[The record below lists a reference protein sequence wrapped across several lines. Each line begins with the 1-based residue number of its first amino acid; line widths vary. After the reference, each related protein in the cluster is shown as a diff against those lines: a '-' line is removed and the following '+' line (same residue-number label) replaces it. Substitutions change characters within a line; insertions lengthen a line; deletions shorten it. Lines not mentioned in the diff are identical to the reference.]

1 MNDSK
6 FQINLDRNFVWRL
19 FFAIIAMFLVINSV
33 DIAMAAD
40 ATGGTTASANSN
52 DAVGQALCR
61 IMTALS
67 GGVAR
72 AIAAAAIFVVGVSLF
87 LGKVSWVIALPTT
100 IGIVLVFGAGKIVA
114 FISGNNADSVCPTN

>member
-33 DIAMAAD
+33 DIAMAAE
-40 ATGGTTASANSN
+40 ATTTSANSN

-114 FISGNNADSVCPTN
+114 FISGNNADSECPTA